1 MLVVIMNPHQFF
13 KLLSEETRLR
23 CLLIIAREGQ
33 LCVCELTAALEESQ
47 PKVSRHLA
55 QLRQCGVLVDER
67 KGQWVYYRIADNLP
81 GWMRKVIEGLRD
93 SNCLQQQYQDDSSRL
108 QTMDSRPC
116 I

>member
-1 MLVVIMNPHQFF
+1 MNPHQFF